1 MLGSLMMLASGV
13 FACSPN
19 SINASDCLWL
29 SVRFSGKFA
38 IILPA
43 REISSIVISMPAGSV
58 KVLMIGSR
66 EHVANAGAS
75 SVFV

>member
-1 MLGSLMMLASGV
+1 MLGSLMILASGV
-13 FACSPN
+13 FASSPS
-19 SINASDCLWL
+19 SINASDCFWF
-29 SVRFSGKFA
+29 SVKFSGKFA

-43 REISSIVISMPAGSV
+43 REISCIVTSMPAGSV